1 MNWFPSGLSLF
12 LEGEPWTVVSRRGRE
27 GGVFYLC
34 NVVSIMPFSGG
45 KEIRGVKLKG
55 VCVGGFRDREHYK
68 VFPYLRYIKQNI
80 VLFRGRQR

>member
-12 LEGEPWTVVSRRGRE
+12 LEGEPWTVVSRRGRG

-45 KEIRGVKLKG
+45 IKEIKG
-55 VCVGGFRDREHYK
+55 VRALGASEIEREYK
-68 VFPYLRYIKQNI
+68 VPVFT
-80 VLFRGRQR
+80 

>member
-1 MNWFPSGLSLF
+1 MMNWFPSGLSLF
-12 LEGEPWTVVSRRGRE
+12 LEGEPWTVVSRRGRG

-45 KEIRGVKLKG
+45 KEIKEGRALGASEIELVKKSPR
-55 VCVGGFRDREHYK
+55 VY
-68 VFPYLRYIKQNI
+68 RYIKQNI